1 MPGLTYVAEA
11 LLKAWF
17 PKRHNDPEWINS
29 DDGKNWAEIA
39 LLDAE
44 VAINAY
50 KEYLDKKYEY

>member
-1 MPGLTYVAEA
+1 VPGLTYVAEA

-44 VAINAY
+44 VAVNAY
-50 KEYLDKKYEY
+50 KEY